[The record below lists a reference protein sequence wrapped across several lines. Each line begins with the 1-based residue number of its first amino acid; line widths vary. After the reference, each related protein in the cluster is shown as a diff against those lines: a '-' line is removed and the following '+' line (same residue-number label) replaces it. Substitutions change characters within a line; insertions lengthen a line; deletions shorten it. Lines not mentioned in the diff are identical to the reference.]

1 MKIKKNNNITKF
13 TVSLVYI
20 LLGMA
25 LILRPAIIEDV
36 FAKLLAGAAIIVGFL
51 RVGSYM
57 VTKVETR
64 IFNDTNGFAEG
75 ISLIII
81 GLFILF
87 RSTMFIMLVPF
98 VLGFMI
104 TYKGIEGLQNI
115 LNLKKF
121 GYHYPKWVLITS
133 VIIVCFGIIVM
144 INPFTTMNLLF
155 RMLGIGLFAS
165 GLFDLVADTFFTHKL
180 KAYAEGTKENKTQ
193 SDIDTKH
200 TAQNK

>member
-1 MKIKKNNNITKF
+1 MKIKNKNITKF
-13 TVSLVYI
+13 AVSLIYI

-25 LILRPAIIEDV
+25 LIIRPDIVEDV
-36 FAKLLAGAAIIVGFL
+36 FAKLLAGAAIIIGLL
-51 RVGSYM
+51 RIGSYM

-64 IFNDTNGFAEG
+64 VYNDTNGFAEG
-75 ISLIII
+75 VSLVII

-121 GYHYPKWVLITS
+121 GYAYPKWVLIAS
-133 VIIVCFGIIVM
+133 VIIICFGVIVM
-144 INPFTTMNLLF
+144 INPFTTMNFLF
-155 RMLGIGLFAS
+155 RMLGTGLFAS

-180 KAYAEGTKENKTQ
+180 KSYAEAAGRKDDDNP
-193 SDIDTKH
+193 DH
-200 TAQNK
+200 NNVNL